1 MGKRAVTEAQPSAPQ
16 SGTHV
21 DNGILARVPGE
32 LIGQASM
39 TLPDAATAPDDEMY
53 VEVDAGWLGRVRLKF
68 SKHKYRRPKGK
79 FSAVS
84 WQCGYAEAVAK
95 PE

>member
-1 MGKRAVTEAQPSAPQ
+1 MTEAHTSAPQ
-16 SGTHV
+16 SDSHV

-32 LIGQASM
+32 FIGQASM
-39 TLPDAATAPDDEMY
+39 TLPDAATAPGNVMY
-53 VEVDAGWLGRVRLKF
+53 VEVDAGWLGRVRLTF

-84 WQCGYAEAVAK
+84 WRCGFAEAVAK